1 MFRRLPLVLSPRKA
15 ALLLALI
22 AASGCTLNTDVS
34 GPSAVIKYS
43 GDQQTAPA
51 NTALQ
56 LPLTVIVV
64 NQFGAQVKD
73 VTVSWVITAGGGSV
87 SAPATLTDES
97 GLASVNYTTGPTPG
111 QAIIQ
116 ARVNGILPLSFSITI
131 T

>member
-1 MFRRLPLVLSPRKA
+1 MFRRLRLVLSPRKA
-15 ALLLALI
+15 VFLLVLVAV
-22 AASGCTLNTDVS
+22 SGCTLNTDVS

-43 GDQQTAPA
+43 GDQQTGPA
-51 NTALQ
+51 NLALPV
-56 LPLTVIVV
+56 PLTVIVV
-64 NQFGAQVKD
+64 NQFGGTVKD
-73 VTVSWVITAGGGSV
+73 VTVSWVITAGGGSL

-97 GLASVNYTTGPTPG
+97 GIASVIYTTGPTPG